1 MSRRYPKEMIE
12 FVKEHGQE
20 GTIEEMAERVRQ
32 EFGIDIGYPAMK
44 SFFSNHKIH
53 AAPRKGRTRPEKRIT
68 TPEMDAFIQ
77 ENYIGTGHKA
87 MADMVNEKFGT
98 SFTKEQMK
106 AYYARNKLNSGLTGR
121 FDKGHEPWTKGTHWD
136 EYMSPEAQEHSRQ
149 TCFEHAHIPD
159 NHLPVGTVRKTKD
172 GYLIKK
178 VKERGYQ
185 WDRWKLLHRLVWE
198 EHNGPV
204 PEGKIV
210 GFRDGNKENC
220 DIDNLVLMTMGENAV
235 MNKRGYRSTGNV
247 EIADAGLTL
256 VRLEAAIK
264 SKKKRRKTTK

>member
-1 MSRRYPKEMIE
+1 
-12 FVKEHGQE
+12 
-20 GTIEEMAERVRQ
+20 
-32 EFGIDIGYPAMK
+32 
-44 SFFSNHKIH
+44 
-53 AAPRKGRTRPEKRIT
+53 
-68 TPEMDAFIQ
+68 
-77 ENYIGTGHKA
+77 
-87 MADMVNEKFGT
+87 
-98 SFTKEQMK
+98 MK

-121 FDKGHEPWTKGTHWD
+121 FDKGHEPWTKGKHWD

-247 EIADAGLTL
+247 EIADAGLAL

-264 SKKKRRKTTK
+264 NKKKRRKMTK